1 MSVTQEDMQAAQAKT
16 AEATAAELEASSNMA
31 EAGGLDTEELTI
43 GSSDGTGTN
52 GNGEDILIADTDD
65 SEKVAVFTSADF
77 EDMSEEEVIAFM
89 ADGDDIRSSNTVEAG
104 DYIIAMK
111 EVRMEDINWVAKA
124 DADGRLRPVRPKNI
138 SFRYEIVYNL
148 AKKEMMKDNGYQ
160 RYHTARK
167 DGTAFDGG
175 LTDYKRL
182 VANAMA
188 AAEAGIKDDDSITM
202 ERVLLLMDKTAKQ
215 QRAANKPVM
224 KPFQLFNAK
233 AASTDDNKIYLRCK
247 IQLQKGKDGNPDQ
260 NVLSIGSLK
269 TDKGLYQQLLNS

>member
-77 EDMSEEEVIAFM
+77 EDMSEEEVIAMM